1 MFVLRIILTAAL
13 AGITTVGLSRLIDL
27 LYSREKTELSFPEEK
42 RSRAVLRLPLL
53 FVGCAAAYFGV
64 DASYPAAGIFNLCFY
79 LTLLF
84 ISITDW
90 EQYIIFDSAVMFLAA
105 AGIVQS
111 LLKSYMPDC
120 LALPPGMPVPPPEP
134 LESLLTGL
142 AAGGIMLLLAV
153 VLKGSIF
160 GGDIKLI
167 TALGMWLGAG
177 YTSSAVAF
185 GFILGGL
192 AAAVLLIVTKK
203 KKDEVFAY
211 GPYFAI
217 AAAVVK
223 ATGVTL

>member
-1 MFVLRIILTAAL
+1 MGLLDAGAGTGILSAA
-13 AGITTVGLSRLIDL
+13 VVQRLIDDG
-27 LYSREKTELSFPEEK
+27 YT
-42 RSRAVLRLPLL
+42 
-53 FVGCAAAYFGV
+53 GH
-64 DASYPAAGIFNLCFY
+64 IH
-79 LTLLF
+79 
-84 ISITDW
+84 ITCY
-90 EQYIIFDSAVMFLAA
+90 ET
-105 AGIVQS
+105 
-111 LLKSYMPDC
+111 DC

-203 KKDEVFAY
+203 KKDEFFAY